1 MPIRTTGSKPK
12 VTSGSLDFNHSP
24 YPFESNLSIEEFP
37 SARFPQIPRCFR
49 IAARARARVDF
60 GRQPRV
66 DVKMNQRYRFF
77 LTMLFGCLMTTL
89 AQAGDRPVEPIRYFV
104 SFPAPHTHYVEVEAR
119 VPTAGQAEVELMMA
133 VWTPGSYLVREY
145 AKHVDDLTAK
155 TPEGKNLAVGKT
167 RKNRWR
173 VATGGADEVRVSYRV
188 YGRTMTVQ
196 MNWIDDSFALLNG
209 APTFIT
215 LADGVSR
222 PHEVT
227 VDPAPGWKSVIAGL
241 PDAPGGKPN
250 HFVAL
255 DFDELVDGPIYAGN
269 PAVYEFTVDGVPH
282 LLVNEGEGG
291 LWDGPR
297 SAKDV
302 EAIVR
307 AQKEFWGSLPYERYV
322 FFNILGE
329 SRGGLEHKNSTV
341 LMASRWATRTRA
353 SYLGWLNL
361 VSHEFFHVWNVKR
374 LRPVELGPFDY
385 ENEVYTP
392 SLWIAEGITS
402 YYDRLMVRRAGLC
415 TEAEFLA
422 GDPPAFG
429 EDKTLSEVERL
440 QTTHGRLVQSL
451 ADSSLDTWIKL
462 YRRDENTPNMS
473 ISYYVKGAVVAFLL
487 DAKIRKATDD
497 AKSLDDVMRLA
508 YQRYSGEAG
517 FTADEFEALAS
528 EVAGTDLSVFF
539 DRALRST
546 EELDY
551 DEALDWFGLQF
562 SKDKAR
568 NSANSKKSSK
578 AWLGLVT
585 KNEDGRLIVSQVKR
599 ETPGHEAGFNVG
611 DEILGIGD
619 DRIPAGQWSKRMDYF
634 RPGDQVSILIA
645 RRDRF
650 QRLEAVFGEEPPRD
664 WTLEALPSPS
674 EAQKAHRK
682 TWLGE

>member
-1 MPIRTTGSKPK
+1 
-12 VTSGSLDFNHSP
+12 
-24 YPFESNLSIEEFP
+24 
-37 SARFPQIPRCFR
+37 
-49 IAARARARVDF
+49 
-60 GRQPRV
+60 
-66 DVKMNQRYRFF
+66 
-77 LTMLFGCLMTTL
+77 MTTM
-89 AQAGDRPVEPIRYFV
+89 AKADDHSVEPIRYSV

-119 VPTAGQAEVELMMA
+119 VPSSGAAEVDLMMA

-145 AKHVDDLTAK
+145 AKHVDDFTAQS
-155 TPEGKNLAVGKT
+155 PDGKKLDVSKT

-173 VATGGADEVRVSYRV
+173 IATGGADEVRVSYRV
-188 YGRTMTVQ
+188 YGRTMSVQ

-209 APTFIT
+209 AATFMT

-227 VDPAPGWKSVIAGL
+227 VEPAQGWKSIIAGL
-241 PDAPGGKPN
+241 PDAPGDKPN
-250 HFVAL
+250 RFLAE

-269 PAVYEFTVDGVPH
+269 PAVYEFEVDGVPH

-307 AQKEFWGSLPYERYV
+307 TQRDFWGFLPYKRYV

-329 SRGGLEHKNSTV
+329 TGGGLEHKNSTV
-341 LMASRWATRTRA
+341 LMASRWATRTRS

-374 LRPVELGPFDY
+374 LRPIELGPFDY
-385 ENEVYTP
+385 ENEVQTP
-392 SLWIAEGITS
+392 SLWIAEGITA
-402 YYDRLMVRRAGLC
+402 YYDRLFVRRAGLC
-415 TEAEFLA
+415 TTAEFLA
-422 GDPPAFG
+422 GDPPSFG
-429 EDKTLSEVERL
+429 NDQTLSEVERL

-487 DAKIRKATDD
+487 DAKIREATDG

-508 YQRYSGEAG
+508 YPRYSGETG
-517 FTADEFEALAS
+517 FTAEQFEAMAS
-528 EVAGTDLSVFF
+528 EVAGTDLSSFF
-539 DRALRST
+539 DRAIRTT

-551 DEALDWFGLQF
+551 DEAFDWFGLRF
-562 SKDKAR
+562 SKDKNRKAT
-568 NSANSKKSSK
+568 SSKKRSK
-578 AWLGLVT
+578 GWLGIST
-585 KNEDGRLIVSQVKR
+585 KNEDGRLMVTQVKR
-599 ETPGHEAGFNVG
+599 ETPGYEAGFNVG
-611 DEILGIGD
+611 DEILGIGE
-619 DRIPAGQWSKRMDYF
+619 DRIPAGQWSKRMEYF
-634 RPGDQVSILIA
+634 EPGDKVSILIA

-650 QRLEAVFGEEPPRD
+650 RRLEATFGQEPPRD

-674 EAQKAHRK
+674 DAQKKHREN
-682 TWLGE
+682 WLGE

>member
-1 MPIRTTGSKPK
+1 MNRLIS
-12 VTSGSLDFNHSP
+12 TS
-24 YPFESNLSIEEFP
+24 
-37 SARFPQIPRCFR
+37 
-49 IAARARARVDF
+49 
-60 GRQPRV
+60 
-66 DVKMNQRYRFF
+66 F
-77 LTMLFGCLMTTL
+77 LALILGGFMTTT
-89 AQAGDRPVEPIRYFV
+89 AKAEERSTSVEPIRYSL
-104 SFPAPHTHYVEVEAR
+104 SFPAPHTHYVEVQAR
-119 VPTAGQAEVELMMA
+119 VPTAGAAEIDLMMA

-145 AKHVDDLTAK
+145 AKHVDDLTAQA
-155 TPEGKNLAVGKT
+155 PDGKKLAVSKP

-173 VATGGADEVRVSYRV
+173 IATGGADEVRVSYRV
-188 YGRTMTVQ
+188 YGRTMSVQ

-209 APTFIT
+209 AATFLT

-227 VDPAPGWKSVIAGL
+227 VEPNQAWKSVIAGL
-241 PDAPGGKPN
+241 PDAPGDKSH
-250 HFVAL
+250 HFLAE

-269 PAVYEFTVDGVPH
+269 PAVYEFEVDGVPH

-307 AQKEFWGSLPYERYV
+307 AQRDFWGFLPYKRYV

-329 SRGGLEHKNSTV
+329 TGGGLEHKNSTV

-374 LRPVELGPFDY
+374 LRPIELGPFDY
-385 ENEVYTP
+385 ENEVQTP
-392 SLWIAEGITS
+392 SLWIAEGITA
-402 YYDRLMVRRAGLC
+402 YYDRLFVRRAGLC
-415 TEAEFLA
+415 ETAEFLA
-422 GDPPAFG
+422 GDPPSFG
-429 EDKTLSEVERL
+429 NDQTLSEVERL

-487 DAKIRKATDD
+487 DAKIREATDD

-508 YQRYSGEAG
+508 YSRYSGETG
-517 FTADEFEALAS
+517 FTAEEFEAMAS
-528 EVAGTDLSVFF
+528 EVAGTDLSAFF
-539 DRALRST
+539 DRAIRST

-551 DEALDWFGLQF
+551 DEAFDWFGLRF
-562 SKDKAR
+562 SKDKNR
-568 NSANSKKSSK
+568 KSTSSKKRTK
-578 AWLGLVT
+578 GWLGIST
-585 KNEDGRLIVSQVKR
+585 KNEDGRLMVSQVKR
-599 ETPGHEAGFNVG
+599 ETPGYEAGFNVG
-611 DEILGIGD
+611 DEILGIGE
-619 DRIPAGQWSKRMDYF
+619 DRIPAGQWSRRMEYF
-634 RPGDQVSILIA
+634 EPGDKVSILIA

-650 QRLEAVFGEEPPRD
+650 RRLEATFGQEPPRD

-674 EAQKAHRK
+674 DAQKKHRAS
-682 TWLGE
+682 WLGE

>member
-1 MPIRTTGSKPK
+1 MIRLIS
-12 VTSGSLDFNHSP
+12 TSAFTLILGF
-24 YPFESNLSIEEFP
+24 
-37 SARFPQIPRCFR
+37 
-49 IAARARARVDF
+49 
-60 GRQPRV
+60 
-66 DVKMNQRYRFF
+66 
-77 LTMLFGCLMTTL
+77 LMTTM
-89 AQAGDRPVEPIRYFV
+89 AKAEDRSVEPIRYSV

-119 VPTAGQAEVELMMA
+119 VPTSGAAEVDLMMA

-145 AKHVDDLTAK
+145 AKHVDDLTAQ
-155 TPEGKNLAVGKT
+155 TPDGKKLGVSKT

-173 VATGGADEVRVSYRV
+173 IATGGADEVRVSYRV
-188 YGRTMTVQ
+188 YGRTMSVQ

-209 APTFIT
+209 AATFLT
-215 LADGVSR
+215 LADDVSR

-227 VDPAPGWKSVIAGL
+227 VEPAQGWKSVIAGL

-250 HFVAL
+250 HFLAE

-269 PAVYEFTVDGVPH
+269 PAVYEFEVDGVPH

-307 AQKEFWGSLPYERYV
+307 VQRDFWGFLPYKRYV

-329 SRGGLEHKNSTV
+329 SGGGLEHKNSTV
-341 LMASRWATRTRA
+341 LMASRWATRTRS

-374 LRPVELGPFDY
+374 LRPIELGPFDY
-385 ENEVYTP
+385 ENEVQTP
-392 SLWIAEGITS
+392 SLWIAEGITA
-402 YYDRLMVRRAGLC
+402 YYDRLFVRRAGLC
-415 TEAEFLA
+415 TTAEFLA
-422 GDPPAFG
+422 GDPPSFG
-429 EDKTLSEVERL
+429 NDQTLSEVERL

-487 DAKIRKATDD
+487 DAKIRKTTEG

-508 YQRYSGEAG
+508 YPRYSGETG
-517 FTADEFEALAS
+517 FTAEQFEAMAS
-528 EVAGTDLSVFF
+528 EVAGTDLSDFF
-539 DRALRST
+539 DRAIRST

-551 DEALDWFGLQF
+551 DEAFDWFGLRF
-562 SKDKAR
+562 SKDKNRKAT
-568 NSANSKKSSK
+568 SSKKRAK
-578 AWLGLVT
+578 GWLGISA
-585 KNEDGRLIVSQVKR
+585 KNEDGRLMVTQVKR
-599 ETPGHEAGFNVG
+599 ETPGYEAGFNVG
-611 DEILGIGD
+611 DEILGIGE
-619 DRIPAGQWSKRMDYF
+619 DRIPAGQWSKRLEYF
-634 RPGDQVSILIA
+634 EPGDKVSILIA

-650 QRLEAVFGEEPPRD
+650 RRLEATFGQEPPRD
-664 WTLEALPSPS
+664 WTLEALPTPS
-674 EAQKAHRK
+674 DAQKKHRAN
-682 TWLGE
+682 WLGE

>member
-1 MPIRTTGSKPK
+1 MIRLIS
-12 VTSGSLDFNHSP
+12 TSAFTLILGF
-24 YPFESNLSIEEFP
+24 
-37 SARFPQIPRCFR
+37 
-49 IAARARARVDF
+49 
-60 GRQPRV
+60 
-66 DVKMNQRYRFF
+66 
-77 LTMLFGCLMTTL
+77 LMTTM
-89 AQAGDRPVEPIRYFV
+89 AKAEDRSVEPIRYSV

-119 VPTAGQAEVELMMA
+119 VPTSGAADVDLMMA

-145 AKHVDDLTAK
+145 AKHVDDLTAQ
-155 TPEGKNLAVGKT
+155 TPDGKKLGVSKT

-173 VATGGADEVRVSYRV
+173 IATGGADEVRVSYRV
-188 YGRTMTVQ
+188 YGRTMSVQ

-209 APTFIT
+209 AATFLT
-215 LADGVSR
+215 LADDVSR

-227 VDPAPGWKSVIAGL
+227 VEPAQGWKSVIAGL

-250 HFVAL
+250 HFLAE

-269 PAVYEFTVDGVPH
+269 PAVYEFEVDGVPH

-307 AQKEFWGSLPYERYV
+307 VQRDFWGFLPYKRYV

-329 SRGGLEHKNSTV
+329 SGGGLEHKNSTV
-341 LMASRWATRTRA
+341 LMASRWATRTRS

-374 LRPVELGPFDY
+374 LRPIELGPFDY
-385 ENEVYTP
+385 ENEVQTP
-392 SLWIAEGITS
+392 SLWIAEGITA
-402 YYDRLMVRRAGLC
+402 YYDRLFVRRAGLC
-415 TEAEFLA
+415 TTAEFLA
-422 GDPPAFG
+422 GDPPSFG
-429 EDKTLSEVERL
+429 NDQTLSEVERL

-487 DAKIRKATDD
+487 DAKIRKTTEG

-508 YQRYSGEAG
+508 YPRYSGETG
-517 FTADEFEALAS
+517 FTAEQFEAMAS
-528 EVAGTDLSVFF
+528 EVAGTDLSDFF
-539 DRALRST
+539 DRAIRST

-551 DEALDWFGLQF
+551 DEAFDWFGLRF
-562 SKDKAR
+562 SKDKNRKAT
-568 NSANSKKSSK
+568 SSKKRAK
-578 AWLGLVT
+578 GWLGISA
-585 KNEDGRLIVSQVKR
+585 KNEDGRLMVTQVKR
-599 ETPGHEAGFNVG
+599 ETPGYEAGFNVG
-611 DEILGIGD
+611 DEILGIGE
-619 DRIPAGQWSKRMDYF
+619 DRIPAGQWSKRLEYF
-634 RPGDQVSILIA
+634 EPGDKVSILIA

-650 QRLEAVFGEEPPRD
+650 RRLEATFGQEPPRD
-664 WTLEALPSPS
+664 WTLEALPTPS
-674 EAQKAHRK
+674 DAQKKHRAN
-682 TWLGE
+682 WLGE